1 MQRLTVWPAGVPVA
15 RAYLDQLVRGN
26 GILNDRV
33 PDVTNIL
40 DRAERGTA
48 TLMQLNQVANQ
59 LDQDAAAIRE
69 GTLGGDVDR
78 LSTLADILRTLSN

>member
-1 MQRLTVWPAGVPVA
+1 MQPLTIWPAVVPVA

-33 PDVTNIL
+33 PDVGNIL

-48 TLMQLNQVANQ
+48 TAMQLAEVAAQ
-59 LDQDAAAIRE
+59 LDQDVTAIRA
-69 GTLGGDVDR
+69 GTLGGDAER
-78 LSTLADILRTLSN
+78 LSTLAELLRNLGG

>member
-1 MQRLTVWPAGVPVA
+1 MQPLTVWPAVAPVA

-40 DRAERGTA
+40 DRVERGTA

-78 LSTLADILRTLSN
+78 LSTLADILRDLSN